1 MAASL
6 RADKKTAKYAS
17 LAAGVS
23 SQFRPAVIERFGAC
37 CDSLVGFINM
47 LCGDGDRDALRADD
61 YTFSAPSRTTYMASL
76 LVFGT
81 VISDAAMV
89 DRVIGMDVQEAA
101 AARDR
106 VPRRDRGMGERP
118 KRREIEGIGGRL
130 WYELGH

>member
-1 MAASL
+1 
-6 RADKKTAKYAS
+6 
-17 LAAGVS
+17 
-23 SQFRPAVIERFGAC
+23 
-37 CDSLVGFINM
+37 M

-61 YTFSAPSRTTYMASL
+61 YTFSASSRTTYMASL

-106 VPRRDRGMGERP
+106 VPRRDRGMWERP
-118 KRREIEGIGGRL
+118 RRREIEGIGGRL
-130 WYELGH
+130 WYELGQ

>member
-1 MAASL
+1 
-6 RADKKTAKYAS
+6 
-17 LAAGVS
+17 
-23 SQFRPAVIERFGAC
+23 
-37 CDSLVGFINM
+37 
-47 LCGDGDRDALRADD
+47 
-61 YTFSAPSRTTYMASL
+61 MASL

-118 KRREIEGIGGRL
+118 RRREIEG
-130 WYELGH
+130 LGAGSGTSLASEVRFEGMRVARVGASGCSCTRGWR

>member
-1 MAASL
+1 M
-6 RADKKTAKYAS
+6 
-17 LAAGVS
+17 
-23 SQFRPAVIERFGAC
+23 
-37 CDSLVGFINM
+37 
-47 LCGDGDRDALRADD
+47 
-61 YTFSAPSRTTYMASL
+61 FSASSRTTYMASL

-89 DRVIGMDVQEAA
+89 DRVIGMDVQEAV

-118 KRREIEGIGGRL
+118 GRREIEGIGGRL

>member
-1 MAASL
+1 M
-6 RADKKTAKYAS
+6 T
-17 LAAGVS
+17 
-23 SQFRPAVIERFGAC
+23 RFV
-37 CDSLVGFINM
+37 VGFINM

-61 YTFSAPSRTTYMASL
+61 YTFSGILAHDLHGVATT

-118 KRREIEGIGGRL
+118 RRREIEGIGGRL
-130 WYELGH
+130 WYELGQ

>member
-1 MAASL
+1 MVWA
-6 RADKKTAKYAS
+6 
-17 LAAGVS
+17 
-23 SQFRPAVIERFGAC
+23 
-37 CDSLVGFINM
+37 INM

-61 YTFSAPSRTTYMASL
+61 YTFSASSRTTYMASL

-118 KRREIEGIGGRL
+118 RRREIEGIGGRL

>member
-1 MAASL
+1 
-6 RADKKTAKYAS
+6 
-17 LAAGVS
+17 
-23 SQFRPAVIERFGAC
+23 
-37 CDSLVGFINM
+37 M

-61 YTFSAPSRTTYMASL
+61 YTFSASSRTTHMASL

-106 VPRRDRGMGERP
+106 VPRRDRGMGERA
-118 KRREIEGIGGRL
+118 RRHEIEGIGVRL

>member
-1 MAASL
+1 MTRWS
-6 RADKKTAKYAS
+6 
-17 LAAGVS
+17 V
-23 SQFRPAVIERFGAC
+23 
-37 CDSLVGFINM
+37 VGFINM

-61 YTFSAPSRTTYMASL
+61 YTFSASSRTTYMASL

-106 VPRRDRGMGERP
+106 YRWYRLVIALLRGPSLEGAVPLVLGGVESQTQSPAVSIPVIRRSGRPPVPRGTSLTFISR
-118 KRREIEGIGGRL
+118 
-130 WYELGH
+130 

>member
-1 MAASL
+1 MLPALILAATAATALSVVRIIEKKMAIFSYL
-6 RADKKTAKYAS
+6 CKKKT
-17 LAAGVS
+17 
-23 SQFRPAVIERFGAC
+23 
-37 CDSLVGFINM
+37 
-47 LCGDGDRDALRADD
+47 
-61 YTFSAPSRTTYMASL
+61 L

-118 KRREIEGIGGRL
+118 RRREIEGIGGRL